1 MLSKG
6 IYIRK
11 VNHYILNGPY
21 TGKVVLD
28 VKQRKWKLPHCDIYY
43 NINCFPVQNF
53 AERKKKKEGVSSF
66 IFTRQRARFT
76 FRLFLPLQCLTS
88 VFGMGTGIS
97 TALSSPDS
105 SGLFPEN

>member
-28 VKQRKWKLPHCDIYY
+28 VKQRKWKLPHVLLIPMTLFSFLGKGKLCQI
-43 NINCFPVQNF
+43 
-53 AERKKKKEGVSSF
+53 KKK
-66 IFTRQRARFT
+66 
-76 FRLFLPLQCLTS
+76 
-88 VFGMGTGIS
+88 
-97 TALSSPDS
+97 
-105 SGLFPEN
+105 N

>member
-53 AERKKKKEGVSSF
+53 AERKKKKKEFPPSS
-66 IFTRQRARFT
+66 
-76 FRLFLPLQCLTS
+76 LPGNALDS
-88 VFGMGTGIS
+88 PFGYFCHCS
-97 TALSSPDS
+97 A
-105 SGLFPEN
+105 